1 MKSKWIPHYSDETM
15 QDIFPLII
23 SSFAPLTNKST
34 NLYAKGVRIIDIMA
48 YVRFCITMLDLDCKH
63 KMIDMF
69 QYFLLTIKETYL
81 GNIFTSI
88 ETIMTLILD
97 EFDNI
102 SFDLITLLWIVWK
115 RKKRRFVLLQWMWW
129 KDFEKWANNII
140 PYLS

>member
-1 MKSKWIPHYSDETM
+1 M

-48 YVRFCITMLDLDCKH
+48 YVRYCTTMLDLDCKH

-81 GNIFTSI
+81 GNIFTSK
-88 ETIMTLILD
+88 ETIMALILE

-102 SFDLITLLWIVWK
+102 YLDLITLLWIV
-115 RKKRRFVLLQWMWW
+115 
-129 KDFEKWANNII
+129 
-140 PYLS
+140 